1 MKPVLRQFLIA
12 LLLALSVP
20 ALAAPPSQ
28 QAADRPGKS
37 IKKQKIKARK
47 FKKSPKSARN
57 TQPPKLPPFVQQSV
71 VRDFIQQMHEKH
83 GFEVQPLQAIFEHAR
98 PIPAVQKAIMPP
110 RDPSIRSWY
119 AYRSR
124 FIEPRRLEGGERFW
138 QAHAATLNRASAE
151 TGVPEEIIVAIIG
164 IESIY
169 GHHMGNFGTL
179 AALATLA
186 FDYPKIN
193 PATDTARA
201 ALFRQQLEEL
211 LLLAR
216 EEGRDPLTY
225 RGSYAGALG
234 LPQFLPGS
242 IRQYG
247 QDGDHDGHIR
257 LETSPTDA
265 IVSVANFL
273 VRHGWRKGEPVVAR
287 AKVSGEAYS
296 TLIDEGILPK
306 RLPEE
311 LARFGV
317 RPVDD
322 KPYPALPAA
331 LIDLVTPQQDT
342 EYALGFQ
349 NFYVITRY
357 NRSSFYAMAVHD
369 LAQELRAQHQSPAA
383 ETKE

>member
-1 MKPVLRQFLIA
+1 MTSPARRWLTAIFFSLMS
-12 LLLALSVP
+12 LCLAISP
-20 ALAAPPSQ
+20 AQARRKHHPTAKAPLPAPFAQ
-28 QAADRPGKS
+28 
-37 IKKQKIKARK
+37 
-47 FKKSPKSARN
+47 SP
-57 TQPPKLPPFVQQSV
+57 V

-83 GFEVQPLQAIFEHAR
+83 GFEVQPLQKIFEHAR

-169 GHHMGNFGTL
+169 GRHMGNFGTL

-273 VRHGWRKGEPVVAR
+273 AQHGWKKGEPILAPAR
-287 AKVSGEAYS
+287 VQGDTFT

-317 RPVDD
+317 Q
-322 KPYPALPAA
+322 PAEGNPPFPRLPAA

-369 LAQELRAQHQSPAA
+369 LAQELKARHQSPAA
-383 ETKE
+383 GTKE